1 MIVKWRVSMNLAW
14 NRDNWKIDS
23 LKFRLKS
30 CLELVLM
37 SFCGQEIVTVHGENI
52 SFLSCVFVV
61 TQR

>member
-1 MIVKWRVSMNLAW
+1 MIVKLRVSMNLAW
-14 NRDNWKIDS
+14 KWDNWEIDS

-52 SFLSCVFVV
+52 SFVYLVFL
-61 TQR
+61 